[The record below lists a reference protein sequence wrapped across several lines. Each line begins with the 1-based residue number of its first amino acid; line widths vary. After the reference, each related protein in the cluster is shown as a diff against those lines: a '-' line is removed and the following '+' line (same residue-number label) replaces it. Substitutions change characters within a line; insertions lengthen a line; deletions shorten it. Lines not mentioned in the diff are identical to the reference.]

1 MFLVLKKVIFLWIV
15 SLMNYIF
22 FYIYITM
29 YFRNSAL
36 LCFRKSAEVLRFQAV
51 EKGSCKLQQLGLPY
65 TMMKVVIM
73 TVVQVQVQGH

>member
-1 MFLVLKKVIFLWIV
+1 
-15 SLMNYIF
+15 
-22 FYIYITM
+22 M